1 MAADSQVSFT
11 ILGKDQAAPALA
23 SVGSAAKRTGN
34 DLDDNTDR
42 LGRWGDAT
50 DDAASKSSQLSG
62 GVGDIG
68 GALSLLP
75 GPLGTVGTGLE
86 IASAGITGAT
96 GAFDLLNLSTQ
107 TTLKSFLLIGGTI
120 LIVVAVLAGL
130 FFALKYAYD
139 HSETFRNAVDKLWGA
154 IKRAGATIKAALQPY
169 LDKFSAWMAAK
180 GTILVNK
187 LSTFITTKLIPAIG
201 RIATWI
207 ATKLIPKLAQFTSW
221 FNAKILPTLSKVV
234 GFIVGKVIPAYVR
247 FHTGAIMRVIGG
259 IRTFVRVTGTIV
271 GAVSRAVSGVRD
283 RFNSMVSFIRGIPS
297 RVRGVFTGL
306 FSGIGSTLRSALNSA
321 LSLPLSIPSI
331 SIGGMSIGGQTLIP
345 RLARGGITTGPM
357 LAQIGDNR
365 SGREAIVPL
374 ERAGDMGFG
383 SGGPTIEINVTAG
396 VGDPVAIGKAVAGVL
411 RAYFSAGGRLQGV

>member
-1 MAADSQVSFT
+1 MAADSTVSFT

-23 SVGSAAKRTGN
+23 SVGSAAKRTGA
-34 DLDDNTDR
+34 DLDDNSSR
-42 LGRWGDAT
+42 LDRWGDAT
-50 DDAASKSSQLSG
+50 DTAASRSSQLSG

-75 GPLGTVGTGLE
+75 GPLGTVGMGME
-86 IASAGITGAT
+86 IAGTAAMGAT

-154 IKRAGATIKAALQPY
+154 IKRAGVTIKTALQPY
-169 LDKFSAWMAAK
+169 IDRFSAWMAAK
-180 GTILVNK
+180 GTVLVNK
-187 LSTFITTKLIPAIG
+187 LSVFITTKLIPAIAK
-201 RIATWI
+201 IATWI

-221 FNAKILPTLSKVV
+221 FNAKIMPTLSKVV
-234 GFIVGKVIPAYVR
+234 GFILTRVIPAYVR

-259 IRTFVRVTGTIV
+259 IRMFVRVTGTIV
-271 GAVSRAVSGVRD
+271 GAVSRAVGGVRD
-283 RFNSMVSFIRGIPS
+283 RFNSMVSFVRGIPGRIS
-297 RVRGVFTGL
+297 GVFSGL
-306 FSGIGSTLRSALNSA
+306 WSGVSSSLRGALNSA
-321 LSLPLSIPSI
+321 LSLPLTVPSI
-331 SIGGMSIGGQTLIP
+331 SIGGMSVGGQTLIP

-357 LAQIGDNR
+357 LAQIGDNS

-374 ERAGDMGFG
+374 ERAGELGFG
-383 SGGPTIEINVTAG
+383 GGGGDIVINVSAG
-396 VGDPVAIGKAVAGVL
+396 VGDPVAIGRAVANAL
-411 RAYFSAGGRLQGV
+411 AAYVSAGGRVRVA